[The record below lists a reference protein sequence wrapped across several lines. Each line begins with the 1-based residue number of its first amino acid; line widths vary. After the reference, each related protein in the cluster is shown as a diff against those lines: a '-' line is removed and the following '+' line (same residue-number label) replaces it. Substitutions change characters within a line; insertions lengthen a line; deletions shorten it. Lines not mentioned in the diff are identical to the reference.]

1 MYQDFF
7 IFLNF
12 VLVKAKFCKFA
23 NFFHKNLQSTIQFSA
38 NLQREKSFFHYCC
51 PRQTDER
58 ELTKTK
64 ISAKFLQDYRD
75 VFLSRGQLE
84 QLNQTVLMMSCMR
97 NILIL

>member
-7 IFLNF
+7 
-12 VLVKAKFCKFA
+12 KFCKFA

-51 PRQTDER
+51 PRQKDER

-64 ISAKFLQDYRD
+64 ISAKFLQNYRD

-84 QLNQTVLMMSCMR
+84 QLNQTVLIDVLYEEHFNSLKR
-97 NILIL
+97 N